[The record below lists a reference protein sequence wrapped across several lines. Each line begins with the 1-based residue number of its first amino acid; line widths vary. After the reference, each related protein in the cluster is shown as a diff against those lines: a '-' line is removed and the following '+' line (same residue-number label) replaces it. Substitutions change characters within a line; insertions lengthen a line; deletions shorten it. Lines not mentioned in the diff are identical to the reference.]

1 MTIERASRPAVTAA
15 SPAESHDAVVAQVH
29 ERLLQD
35 LDVRQLEQ
43 LSEDEGRARVQSAA
57 AAVLAEVAPGVVGLV
72 REGII
77 TSVVNEVIGLGPLQ
91 PLLDD
96 PDISEIMVNGPNLVF
111 TERSGRLTLSSVR
124 FHDAGHIR
132 RIADRLVQ
140 PLGRR
145 LDEASPLVDARLTDG
160 SRVNVVIPPIAPD
173 SPVITIRKF
182 KSGLAIEQ
190 LIAFGALSEQVA
202 GFLRACVMSKANIIV
217 SGGTGSG
224 KTTMLGALASFI
236 PADERIVTI
245 EDPIELPLSQEHV
258 ISLEARPAGVGG
270 QGEVSQRDLVR
281 NALRMRPDRIV
292 MGEVRSGEAF
302 DMLQAM
308 NTGHDGSL
316 TTLHANNPRDAVARI
331 ENMVMMAGFD
341 FPIRSIRQQ
350 IASATHFFIQISR
363 LQDGSRKMVYVT
375 EVAGM
380 EGDVVTL
387 QDIFVFDN
395 QGPDDE
401 GRIQGSL
408 KHTGIRPNFADQ
420 FARFGVNEDWTP
432 QQREAGS
439 AALRT

>member
-1 MTIERASRPAVTAA
+1 MTIERASRPAVTSA
-15 SPAESHDAVVAQVH
+15 SPAESHDAVTAQVH
-29 ERLLQD
+29 ERLLKD
-35 LDVRQLEQ
+35 LDVRQLER
-43 LSEDEGRARVQSAA
+43 LSEDESRARVQSAA
-57 AAVLAEVAPGVVGLV
+57 AAVLADVAPGVVGLV

-77 TSVVNEVIGLGPLQ
+77 ASVVNEVIGLGPLQ

-111 TERSGRLTLSSVR
+111 TEQSGRLTLSSVR
-124 FHDAGHIR
+124 FRDAAHIR

-145 LDEASPLVDARLTDG
+145 LDEASPLVDARLADG

-182 KSGLAIEQ
+182 TSGLTIEQ
-190 LIAFGALSEQVA
+190 LVAFGALSEQVA
-202 GFLRACVMSKANIIV
+202 GFLRACVVSKANIVV

-236 PADERIVTI
+236 PGDERIVTI
-245 EDPIELPLSQEHV
+245 EDPIELQLSQEHV
-258 ISLEARPAGVGG
+258 IPLEARPAGVGG

-341 FPIRSIRQQ
+341 FPIRAIRQQ
-350 IASATHFFIQISR
+350 IASATHFFLQISR

-380 EGDVVTL
+380 EGEVVTL

-401 GRIQGSL
+401 GKIQGSL
-408 KHTGIRPNFADQ
+408 KHTGIRPKFADH
-420 FARFGVNEDWTP
+420 FAQFGVTEDWTP
-432 QQREAGS
+432 QQQQAGS